1 MARTVTIAHFGFSPK
16 ACAACTASSKMSPAA
31 RCSLG
36 VSVVRQVVQIM
47 SSVIRLCMHVVRSG
61 FIK

>member
-1 MARTVTIAHFGFSPK
+1 
-16 ACAACTASSKMSPAA
+16 MSPAA

-47 SSVIRLCMHVVRSG
+47 SSVIRLCMYVVRSG